1 MSTNTSLQKS
11 NRKLTEKQQSFLD
24 YLIETGGNPKEAAEL
39 AGYSGNHYQV
49 IQTLREEIVDLASD
63 VLARSAPQAA
73 FKLVEVMNSDKSM
86 PQVNTKLQA
95 AQTILDRVGVSK
107 RERLDVNHNV
117 NGGIFILPEKQ
128 PIEVIP
134 EEDGGVTLDFEPG
147 AINIPGTEAHFDNLA
162 DILPDDVLDP
172 VGNEMTQNYMDYKG
186 SRKEW
191 EQG

>member
-128 PIEVIP
+128 PIEAEAVEII
-134 EEDGGVTLDFEPG
+134 EEE
-147 AINIPGTEAHFDNLA
+147 
-162 DILPDDVLDP
+162 
-172 VGNEMTQNYMDYKG
+172 
-186 SRKEW
+186 
-191 EQG
+191 

>member
-128 PIEVIP
+128 PIEAEAVEII
-134 EEDGGVTLDFEPG
+134 ED
-147 AINIPGTEAHFDNLA
+147 
-162 DILPDDVLDP
+162 
-172 VGNEMTQNYMDYKG
+172 
-186 SRKEW
+186 
-191 EQG
+191 